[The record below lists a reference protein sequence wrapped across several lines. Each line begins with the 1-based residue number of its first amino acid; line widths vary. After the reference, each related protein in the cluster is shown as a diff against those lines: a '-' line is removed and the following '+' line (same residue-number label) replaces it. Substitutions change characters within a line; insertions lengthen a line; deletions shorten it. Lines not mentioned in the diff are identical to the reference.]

1 MTKVPPL
8 LSDFN
13 DIRLN
18 AAFFLRLKRYEQKS
32 RLEPQPEQTTL
43 LDENIKAFLEMGE
56 SGGRQKIKL
65 REIDKKLS
73 KQVYSLAKTY

>member
-1 MTKVPPL
+1 ML
-8 LSDFN
+8 HY
-13 DIRLN
+13 
-18 AAFFLRLKRYEQKS
+18 FLRLKRYEQKS

-43 LDENIKAFLEMGE
+43 LDENIKAFLEME
-56 SGGRQKIKL
+56 RIWRKTKKIKL